1 MRDFAFHSPVT
12 LPEAFA
18 LLDQHGDDARLISG
32 GTAVVLL
39 MKQSLLQ
46 PDHLVSLDRVDALR
60 GIRLDDGELHIGA
73 LTRHREVET
82 SELVREHAS
91 LLAEVYGGVA
101 SVRIRNAATVGG
113 GLAHA
118 DPAQDPPAALIA
130 LDARV
135 RVESAEGT
143 REVPV
148 DELFLDYYEAAIEPG
163 EVITEVI
170 VPVSAPEAHAVYLKF
185 LPRTQDDYAT
195 VAVAVSGTAEDGRC
209 RAVRVALIAAGPTPV
224 RATDVERQL
233 LGQPLTADTIR
244 SAAEAVA
251 EQVDPLDDFRG
262 SADYKREMA
271 VVFTRRALA
280 QVLGVDLS

>member
-1 MRDFAFHSPVT
+1 MRDFAFHSPAT

-18 LLDQHGDDARLISG
+18 LLDQHGDDARLIAG

-135 RVESAEGT
+135 RVESAEGA

-163 EVITEVI
+163 EILAEVI
-170 VPVSAPEAHAVYLKF
+170 VPVPAPDAHAVYLKF

-280 QVLGVDLS
+280 QVFGVDLS